1 MRRLHHYFPANAH
14 GPKGTPPRALQE
26 MMLYTNNKINQTMSE
41 VREPW
46 RVAPCPATPGAHS
59 LPTYRSSSST
69 IPLVPL
75 QADARNVYK
84 VFASV
89 TSKVAPPGCFG
100 QFLGLLCCGG
110 ATSEACEEV
119 AAKLRALY
127 GLDHPCTILG
137 LMICGLDTISPAEV
151 NRAYKLSARS
161 AHPDKGGSA
170 TRMHALEMAKCV
182 LLDARW
188 RKAYRRYGWVGV
200 HAAWK
205 KAACGPLS
213 SFYAEAPPIQARPDF
228 VGVAM
233 YDGRVLVVPATTLE
247 LVDNEEDRELFE
259 SPQWLVLPKR
269 QKLYGAATYV
279 DEFLQPPVGAPPAG
293 GADPSDSNAENSGAR
308 SVV

>member
-1 MRRLHHYFPANAH
+1 
-14 GPKGTPPRALQE
+14 
-26 MMLYTNNKINQTMSE
+26 MLNTNNKINQTMSE

-46 RVAPCPATPGAHS
+46 RVAPCPATPVAHS

-100 QFLGLLCCGG
+100 TFLGLLCCGG

-205 KAACGPLS
+205 NAGCS
-213 SFYAEAPPIQARPDF
+213 SPSSLDAEAPPIQARPEF
-228 VGVAM
+228 AGVATP
-233 YDGRVLVVPATTLE
+233 DGRVLVVPVTAIK
-247 LVDNEEDRELFE
+247 LVVDDAEDRKLLE
-259 SPQWLVLPKR
+259 SPHWLVLPKR
-269 QKLYGAATYV
+269 QKLYGAVTYV
-279 DEFLQPPVGAPPAG
+279 DEFLQPPVVAPPAG

>member
-1 MRRLHHYFPANAH
+1 MAC
-14 GPKGTPPRALQE
+14 
-26 MMLYTNNKINQTMSE
+26 
-41 VREPW
+41 
-46 RVAPCPATPGAHS
+46 CPVPSRPGGS
-59 LPTYRSSSST
+59 LAATYRSSSST

-89 TSKVAPPGCFG
+89 TSKVAPPGWFG
-100 QFLGLLCCGG
+100 PFLGLLCCGG

-213 SFYAEAPPIQARPDF
+213 SFHAEAPPIQARPDF

-247 LVDNEEDRELFE
+247 LVDNEEDRDLLE
-259 SPQWLVLPKR
+259 SPHWLVLPKR

-279 DEFLQPPVGAPPAG
+279 DESLQPPVVAPPAG

>member
-1 MRRLHHYFPANAH
+1 MAC
-14 GPKGTPPRALQE
+14 
-26 MMLYTNNKINQTMSE
+26 
-41 VREPW
+41 
-46 RVAPCPATPGAHS
+46 CPVPSRPGGSGGRNS

-100 QFLGLLCCGG
+100 TFLGLLCCGG

-213 SFYAEAPPIQARPDF
+213 SFHAEAPPIQARPDF

-247 LVDNEEDRELFE
+247 LVDNEEDRDLLE

-279 DEFLQPPVGAPPAG
+279 DAFLQPPVGESSAG
-293 GADPSDSNAENSGAR
+293 SIDPSTTDAANPGACTVGR
-308 SVV
+308 RMCVHTCELG